1 MFLGKSFHVRPENP
15 MRDRVATLIR
25 GRRERLTR
33 ALGRPLT
40 RPVSDLS
47 PLVPEARRHMLED
60 ARELY
65 WNELEW
71 ENITEEEATEGAPL
85 SELTFPG
92 LLAFVRGLLLTEVQ
106 PDALAP
112 AMPRP
117 EVVEDLLEFLADRI
131 VDLEERLAAPDDDD
145 DPAQARAEL
154 ETTDRL
160 LDLVLY
166 QYHGL
171 DAAAVEKLEA

>member
-1 MFLGKSFHVRPENP
+1 

-33 ALGRPLT
+33 ALGRPLAE
-40 RPVSDLS
+40 PMSDRS
-47 PLVPEARRHMLED
+47 PLSEEARRHLLEEAQD
-60 ARELY
+60 LY

-71 ENITEEEATEGAPL
+71 ENLTEEEATDGAPL

-92 LLAFVRGLLLTEVQ
+92 LLAFVRGLLLTEVN

-112 AMPRP
+112 AEPRP
-117 EVVEDLLEFLADRI
+117 AVVEDILAFLAGRI
-131 VDLEERLAAPDDDD
+131 VELEERLSAPGDDD
-145 DPAQARAEL
+145 DPAQLRSEFD
-154 ETTDRL
+154 TTDRL

-166 QYHGL
+166 RYHGL
-171 DAAAVEKLEA
+171 APEIVERLETSRPH

>member
-1 MFLGKSFHVRPENP
+1 

-33 ALGRPLT
+33 ALGRPLSQ
-40 RPVSDLS
+40 PVADRS
-47 PLVPEARRHMLED
+47 PLTPEARRHMLDD
-60 ARELY
+60 ARDLY

-71 ENITEEEATEGAPL
+71 ENITEEEATDGAPL

-92 LLAFVRGLLLTEVQ
+92 LLAYVRGLLLTEVQ

-117 EVVEDLLEFLADRI
+117 EVVEDLLAFLAERV
-131 VDLEERLAAPDDDD
+131 VDLEERLSEPDDDD
-145 DPAQARAEL
+145 DPAQLRAEL

-171 DAAAVEKLEA
+171 DPVAVEELEAPRPH

>member
-1 MFLGKSFHVRPENP
+1 

-40 RPVSDLS
+40 EPVSDRS
-47 PLVPEARRHMLED
+47 PLADDARRHLLED
-60 ARELY
+60 AQDLY

-71 ENITEEEATEGAPL
+71 ENLTEEEATDGTPL

-92 LLAFVRGLLLTEVQ
+92 LLAFVRGLLLTEVN

-112 AMPRP
+112 AEPRP
-117 EVVEDLLEFLADRI
+117 EVVDDILVFLAERI
-131 VDLEERLAAPDDDD
+131 VDLEEKISAPGDDD
-145 DPAQARAEL
+145 DPAQLKSECD
-154 ETTDRL
+154 TTDRL

-171 DAAAVEKLEA
+171 DPELVEGLEASRPH

>member
-1 MFLGKSFHVRPENP
+1 
-15 MRDRVATLIR
+15 MRDRVATLIQ

-33 ALGRPLT
+33 ALGRPLVA
-40 RPVSDLS
+40 PVKDDT
-47 PLVPEARRHMLED
+47 PLPEASRTHLLDE
-60 ARELY
+60 ARDLY

-71 ENITEEEATEGAPL
+71 EHITEEEATDGPPL

-112 AMPRP
+112 AEPRP
-117 EVVEDLLEFLADRI
+117 QVVDDLMIFLGHRILE
-131 VDLEERLAAPDDDD
+131 LEEAINAGAPADELDRL
-145 DPAQARAEL
+145 RGEL
-154 ETTDRL
+154 TTTDRL

-166 QYHGL
+166 RYHGL
-171 DAAAVEKLEA
+171 ADDEVEEVEAARPG

>member
-1 MFLGKSFHVRPENP
+1 
-15 MRDRVATLIR
+15 MRDRVATLIQ

-33 ALGRPLT
+33 ALGRPLAP
-40 RPVSDLS
+40 PVQDDT
-47 PLVPEARRHMLED
+47 PLPEASRTHLLEE
-60 ARELY
+60 ARDLY

-71 ENITEEEATEGAPL
+71 EHLTEEEATEGPPL

-112 AMPRP
+112 AEPRP
-117 EVVEDLLEFLADRI
+117 QVVEDLMAFLGNRLLE
-131 VDLEERLAAPDDDD
+131 LEEAIDTAPPADELSRL
-145 DPAQARAEL
+145 QGEL
-154 ETTDRL
+154 KTTDRL

-166 QYHGL
+166 RYHGL
-171 DAAAVEKLEA
+171 AEDEVEEVEAARPG

>member
-1 MFLGKSFHVRPENP
+1 
-15 MRDRVATLIR
+15 MRDRVATLVQ

-33 ALGRPLT
+33 ALGRPLPE
-40 RPVSDLS
+40 PVSVQT
-47 PLVPEARRHMLED
+47 PLAEEARRHLLEEAQD
-60 ARELY
+60 LY

-71 ENITEEEATEGAPL
+71 ENITEEEATEGTPL

-92 LLAFVRGLLLTEVQ
+92 LLAFVRGLLLTEVN

-112 AMPRP
+112 AEPRP
-117 EVVEDLLEFLADRI
+117 QVVDDILAFLGGRVVE
-131 VDLEERLAAPDDDD
+131 LEERISNPADDDD
-145 DPAQARAEL
+145 VDQLRAERD
-154 ETTDRL
+154 TTDRL

-171 DAAAVEKLEA
+171 DVELVEGLEASRPH

>member
-1 MFLGKSFHVRPENP
+1 

-33 ALGRPLT
+33 ALMHPLAEPT
-40 RPVSDLS
+40 AGGTPLSD
-47 PLVPEARRHMLED
+47 EAREHLFGEGKD
-60 ARELY
+60 LY

-71 ENITEEEATEGAPL
+71 EHLTEEEATDGAPL

-92 LLAFVRGLLLTEVQ
+92 LLAFVRGLLLTEVN

-112 AMPRP
+112 AEPRP
-117 EVVEDLLEFLADRI
+117 QVVDDILGFLAGRL
-131 VDLEERLAAPDDDD
+131 VELEEQLSQPSEDD
-145 DPAQARAEL
+145 DPAQLKSEF

-160 LDLVLY
+160 IDLVLY
-166 QYHGL
+166 LYHGL
-171 DAAAVEKLEA
+171 DAAEIERLETAQGR

>member
-1 MFLGKSFHVRPENP
+1 

-33 ALGRPLT
+33 ALGHPLAEPEKDDT
-40 RPVSDLS
+40 
-47 PLVPEARRHMLED
+47 PLPEASRNHLLEE
-60 ARELY
+60 ARDLY

-71 ENITEEEATEGAPL
+71 EHITEEEATDGPPL

-112 AMPRP
+112 AEPRP
-117 EVVEDLLEFLADRI
+117 QVVDDLMAFLARRI
-131 VDLEERLAAPDDDD
+131 LELEEAIDDGDDGDDATRL
-145 DPAQARAEL
+145 RGEL
-154 ETTDRL
+154 TTTDRL

-171 DAAAVEKLEA
+171 AGDEVEQVEAARPA